1 MSNKILIVT
10 GEHDSTADLMV
21 LHLADRGVAFER
33 FHPQDLPRDAT
44 VTVRFGPNHP
54 PEGRM
59 TTLGTPIDWSEIA
72 AVWYRR
78 PQAFSLSTGLG
89 AEERE
94 FAFHECTAV
103 TQGMWRSFDAF
114 WVNHPDRI
122 RIAESKPLQLTL
134 AGRLGF
140 RLPRTLFTNDPGEV
154 RALWDACG
162 GAIVYKSMTQGVL
175 GQSVQKSVYTNRVTA
190 EHLARADLLRNA
202 PGLFQEEIPKAADL
216 RITVVGERLFPIE
229 IRSQTDP
236 DALVDWRRGAV
247 PNMAHV
253 PCTLPAE
260 VERACLALN
269 RRLGLHY
276 SAIDMVLTPDGEHV
290 FLEINPSGQFG
301 WIESVT
307 GLPIIETLADL
318 LLDGARR
325 GLVDRPICDP
335 PPARAASEVEREK
348 ATS

>member
-1 MSNKILIVT
+1 MPNKILIVT

-33 FHPQDLPRDAT
+33 FHPQDLPRDAA
-44 VTVRFGPNHP
+44 VTLRFGPDHP

-59 TTLGTPIDWSEIA
+59 AGLGEAIDWAEIG

-78 PQAFSLSTGLG
+78 PQAFSLSAGLG

-94 FAFHECTAV
+94 FAHHECTAV

-134 AGRLGF
+134 ARRLGF
-140 RLPRTLFTNDPGEV
+140 RLPRTIFTNDPAQA
-154 RALWDACG
+154 RALWQACG

-216 RITVVGERLFPIE
+216 RVTVVGDRLFPIE
-229 IRSQTDP
+229 IRSQDDP

-247 PNMAHV
+247 PHMEHV
-253 PCTLPAE
+253 PYTLPGE
-260 VERACLALN
+260 VERACLSLN
-269 RRLGLHY
+269 RALGLHY
-276 SAIDMVLTPDGEHV
+276 SAIDMVLTPDGDHV

-307 GLPIIETLADL
+307 GLPIIESLADL
-318 LLDGARR
+318 LLDGAKR
-325 GLVDRPICDP
+325 GLVDRPICEEP
-335 PPARAASEVEREK
+335 SPPAAADARKEW
-348 ATS
+348 TSP

>member
-1 MSNKILIVT
+1 MTNKILIVT

-33 FHPQDLPRDAT
+33 FHPQDLPRDAA
-44 VTVRFGPNHP
+44 VTMRFGPDHP

-59 TTLGTPIDWSEIA
+59 VVLGAAIDWSEIG

-78 PQAFSLSTGLG
+78 PQAFSLSAGLG

-103 TQGMWRSFDAF
+103 TQGLWRSFDAF

-122 RIAESKPLQLTL
+122 RIAESKPLQLAL

-140 RLPRTLFTNDPGEV
+140 RLPRTIFTNDPAEV
-154 RALWDACG
+154 RALWEACA

-229 IRSQTDP
+229 IRSQSDP

-253 PCTLPAE
+253 PCALPPAI
-260 VERACLALN
+260 ERACLALN
-269 RRLGLHY
+269 RALGLRY
-276 SAIDMVLTPDGEHV
+276 SAIDMVLTPAGDHV

-318 LLDGARR
+318 LIDGARR
-325 GLVDRPICDP
+325 GPVDRPIGDEP
-335 PPARAASEVEREK
+335 SPDVPSTAPREM